1 MLEQLKLLNKTTLL
15 HLPGDIEVTLGHMI
29 LVIALLLAG
38 YIFSRAV
45 EYLLAKRLASTRLG
59 PDAVIVIKRISFYL
73 ILLFVGLTIMSLLGI
88 PMTAFAFA
96 TGAIA
101 IGVGFGAQNIIN
113 NFISGWILIAERP
126 IRVDDFIEIDGNFGT
141 VQRVGTR
148 STRIHRSDGVHML
161 VPNSKLLEN
170 TVTNWTLIDHLIR
183 TSLKVGVAYGT
194 NIRLVDQLLQ
204 QAMFEQI
211 EIKPEPGPE
220 VILDDFGDN
229 AIMFE
234 VYFWADVTGEKSLRK
249 IRSEL
254 RFKIAHLFDENDIV
268 IAFPQR
274 DIHLH
279 TPSPVPVSLVTDT
292 KKIADSKNKP

>member
-1 MLEQLKLLNKTTLL
+1 MLEQLQLYANFKIFELPNSVELTIG
-15 HLPGDIEVTLGHMI
+15 HLVF
-29 LVIALLLAG
+29 VIVLLLAA
-38 YIFSRAV
+38 YVFSKVV
-45 EYLLAKRLASTRLG
+45 EFLLARRLASTRLG
-59 PDAVIVIKRISFYL
+59 PDAVTVIKRVSFYL
-73 ILLFVGLTIMSLLGI
+73 ILLFVALTIMSLLGI

-126 IRVDDFIEIDGNFGT
+126 IRVDDYIEIDGNFGT

-148 STRIHRSDGVHML
+148 STRIHRADGVHML

-183 TSLKVGVAYGT
+183 TSVKVGVAYGSD
-194 NIRLVDQLLQ
+194 IKLVDSLLH
-204 QAMFEQI
+204 QAMAEQI
-211 EIKPEPGPE
+211 EIKGNPEPE

-229 AIMFE
+229 AIAFE
-234 VYFWADVTGEKSLRK
+234 IYLWADVTGEKSLRK

-254 RFKIAHLFDENDIV
+254 RFKISHLFDQHGIV

-279 TPSPVPVSLVTDT
+279 TASPVPVSL
-292 KKIADSKNKP
+292 IAKSEDNS